1 MDVLTCRF
9 PELFPADA
17 RLAASLMTATLKL
30 YPNGVKID
38 VDTVQIDAI

>member
-1 MDVLTCRF
+1 LGILTCRF

-17 RLAASLMTATLKL
+17 GLAASLMTLTIKL

-38 VDTVQIDAI
+38 VDTVQIGAI

>member
-9 PELFPADA
+9 LRLFPAKA
-17 RLAASLMTATLKL
+17 ELAASLMALTLKL

-38 VDTVQIDAI
+38 VDTVQIGAI